1 MKLYIILTLSI
12 ILLIISN
19 TTGQHSEKE
28 LNKHFKAVSKS
39 REKSKAVVSLDT
51 FFYAGNPQA
60 IRQVVEKGLF
70 GIVLE
75 YKLLSLENRD
85 EMVEVVYT
93 NIGTAQ
99 LAEWVHD
106 VIIPSHQVKI
116 RLKAVIDPLEALGKN
131 KVLTSEDISVE
142 GLNKLLLVLGEPT
155 LNTARPSQGAV
166 VVPSANQ
173 MVERNRN
180 GMIQVTGSVIKQGGV
195 DIGTIQ
201 SMSESRE
208 GKIVKTFSIYYLN
221 GALCANAK
229 AEGVTSHDWQVVT
242 VKDSKQQ
249 QVVASLGNDEA
260 IVIRFLVDNLYL

>member
-1 MKLYIILTLSI
+1 MKLHVILTLSI
-12 ILLIISN
+12 IFLIISN

-75 YKLLSLENRD
+75 YKLLSFENKE
-85 EMVEVVYT
+85 EMVEVIYT

-99 LAEWVHD
+99 QAEWVHD
-106 VIIPSHQVKI
+106 VIIPSHQVKL
-116 RLKAVIDPLEALGKN
+116 RLKADIDPLEALGKN
-131 KVLTSEDISVE
+131 KVLTSEGIHVE

-155 LNTARPSQGAV
+155 LNTARPSPGNANI
-166 VVPSANQ
+166 PSANQ

-180 GMIQVTGSVIKQGGV
+180 GMIQVIGSVIKQGGV

-201 SMSESRE
+201 SVSESRA
-208 GKIVKTFSIYYLN
+208 GKIVKTFSIYFLN
-221 GALCANAK
+221 GALCATAK
-229 AEGVTSHDWQVVT
+229 AEGVTSHDWQLVT

-249 QVVASLGNDEA
+249 QIAASIGNDEA
-260 IVIRFLVDNLYL
+260 LIIRFLVDNLYL